1 MILNKRSYE
10 TLKGELANVG
20 ARNAGRKALD
30 MMSLD
35 RPEIDW
41 ATLAR
46 SMGVEGH
53 RAETMDEFNRHFA
66 AALRTAGPCLID
78 AVL

>member
-1 MILNKRSYE
+1 
-10 TLKGELANVG
+10 
-20 ARNAGRKALD
+20 

-46 SMGVEGH
+46 SMGVEGY

-66 AALRTAGPCLID
+66 AALRTAGPRLID